1 MNYTGQIGSFVI
13 TEQSA
18 VAAGTKRIT
27 AITGPKVSSYVRE
40 IETHLSLI
48 AQKIGVPVKQME
60 SKIDKILIET
70 EQMKEK
76 IEKL

>member
-18 VAAGTKRIT
+18 VAAGIKRIT

-40 IETHLSLI
+40 IETHLSVV